1 MTYKYKI
8 KYNMKGGYDH
18 YKSEFP
24 DYPDNL
30 NIIRTND
37 WPPKKSSLIEI
48 EDETNGILKGLVIDN
63 IWNDTA
69 SIVKLEN
76 PNYVEASFIDYPQYN
91 NGKGHYLLLGNHMW
105 NYTNEKSNNANVE
118 DFVNKINLVETSKNI
133 NNLASLRNDN
143 IPDFIKVSDFIL
155 NENLSLDDKI
165 KLFKNAEQNDKVSSN
180 KINLVETSNNV
191 ASLKNENCQD
201 FIKVSELK
209 INENLSLDDKIKLFK
224 NAEQHDKVLSNK
236 IDSIMP
242 NDHIDITKNPFY
254 SPLLSNLKKD
264 YFSEKEIDIVLSN
277 TGESFSSLSS
287 DKIELLNRKL
297 KSFEKIEDKDVKLI
311 INKNIAIN
319 NLIDIPDDEI
329 NEGNKIQRWIE
340 KVLMPIFDD
349 LKIKIH
355 SGYVYIT
362 RKGVNIADKITKELV
377 PSLNYFNWQENKP
390 IDYHTLKYVIFQNSF
405 QKNIESN
412 IVQKREAEDIL
423 SQEYVIALQPEPY
436 YLLWTL
442 KRLIMVWYGDTVF
455 ESQIRKIKVLI
466 NQFRADPTKDYNKKN
481 GILPQILIYPKYG
494 TNSARIV
501 ISKLEYYFS
510 LYIDENANIGYKDI
524 QWRDSKPTYFI
535 KKNSLIY
542 FSNGSIDLKNYIEAS
557 FNANSVFINDI
568 FTKDYS
574 ELIESRKIM
583 SV

>member
-1 MTYKYKI
+1 MISKYKI
-8 KYNMKGGYDH
+8 NYNLKGGYD
-18 YKSEFP
+18 YNMSEFP
-24 DYPDNL
+24 DYPDKL
-30 NIIRTND
+30 NIIRSND
-37 WPPKKSSLIEI
+37 WPPEKSSLIEI
-48 EDETNGILKGLVIDN
+48 EDETHGILKGIVFDN

-69 SIVKLEN
+69 SIIKLDN
-76 PNYVEASFIDYPQYN
+76 SNYVEASFIDYPQYN
-91 NGKGHYLLLGNHMW
+91 NGRGYYLLLGNHMW
-105 NYTNEKSNNANVE
+105 KYNKEKSNDPKDLV
-118 DFVNKINLVETSKNI
+118 INETFKDM
-133 NNLASLRNDN
+133 NNLATLRNDK
-143 IPDFIKVSDFIL
+143 IPDFIKVSDYA
-155 NENLSLDDKI
+155 ENLSLVDKI
-165 KLFKNAEQNDKVSSN
+165 KIFKKAEQDNNVSSN
-180 KINLVETSNNV
+180 KINL
-191 ASLKNENCQD
+191 ASSRNDNYQD
-201 FIKVSELK
+201 FIKVSDFS
-209 INENLSLDDKIKLFK
+209 INDNLSLDDKIKLFK

-236 IDSIMP
+236 IDSIVP

-297 KSFEKIEDKDVKLI
+297 KSFETIEDKDIKII

-319 NLIDIPDDEI
+319 NLIETPDDEI
-329 NEGNKIQRWIE
+329 NEGNKIQKWIE
-340 KVLMPIFDD
+340 KVLMPIFND
-349 LKIKIH
+349 LKFKIH
-355 SGYVYIT
+355 SGYIYIT
-362 RKGVNIADKITKELV
+362 RKGVDVSDKITKKLV
-377 PSLNYFNWQENKP
+377 PSLNYFDWQENKP
-390 IDYHTLKYVIFQNSF
+390 IDYHTLKYVIFQNTF

-455 ESQIRKIKVLI
+455 EGEIRKIKVLI

-510 LYIDENANIGYKDI
+510 LYIDENSNMGYKDI
-524 QWRDSKPTYFI
+524 QWRESNPTYFI
-535 KKNSLIY
+535 KKNALLY

-557 FNANSVFINDI
+557 FNSNSGFVNDI
-568 FTKDYS
+568 FTRDYS
-574 ELIESRKIM
+574 ELIESKNLM

>member
-1 MTYKYKI
+1 
-8 KYNMKGGYDH
+8 MKGGSDH
-18 YKSEFP
+18 YRSEFP

-30 NIIRTND
+30 NIIRAND
-37 WPPKKSSLIEI
+37 WPPEKSSIIEI

-63 IWNDTA
+63 IWNNTA
-69 SIVKLEN
+69 SIVKLDN
-76 PNYVEASFIDYPQYN
+76 SNYVEATFIDYPQYN
-91 NGKGHYLLLGNHMW
+91 HGKGYYLLLGNHMW
-105 NYTNEKSNNANVE
+105 NYNNEKSKE
-118 DFVNKINLVETSKNI
+118 LISNKINLDETCKYTNKI
-133 NNLASLRNDN
+133 NLDEKFKNNLASLRNDN
-143 IPDFIKVSDFIL
+143 IPDFIKVSDFSV
-155 NENLSLDDKI
+155 NKNLSLDDKI
-165 KLFKNAEQNDKVSSN
+165 NLFKNAEN
-180 KINLVETSNNV
+180 
-191 ASLKNENCQD
+191 
-201 FIKVSELK
+201 
-209 INENLSLDDKIKLFK
+209 
-224 NAEQHDKVLSNK
+224 HDQVLSNR
-236 IDSIMP
+236 IDSIIP
-242 NDHIDITKNPFY
+242 NDHIDLTKNPFY

-287 DKIELLNRKL
+287 DKIELLSRKL

-349 LKIKIH
+349 LKFKIH
-355 SGYVYIT
+355 AGYVYIT
-362 RKGVNIADKITKELV
+362 RKGVNISDKITKELV
-377 PSLNYFNWQENKP
+377 PSLNYFNWQENKS

-501 ISKLEYYFS
+501 LSKLEYYFS

-524 QWRDSKPTYFI
+524 QWRESKPTYFI